1 MTFKPTSLRLKVL
14 CFLMTFG
21 IGLACVEIYQTIPS
35 QEVAEPISF
44 ESPELAHEIP
54 DWFRYNPND
63 PYAVFQAWRNLTT
76 REAIISQRDG
86 WWVLA
91 GILKD
96 EAGRPVPFTPIRSG
110 CTTPIPIRGVDNGR
124 CITDQ
129 NGYFIIY
136 GTCDLDADMGTIER
150 DDGLILRG
158 GVYFSV
164 CPGYPATNQG
174 QNFADYKKAWM
185 GTTPQLAYRLEDR
198 AFYVVTV
205 AEKIPFDEQEFAR
218 FLADSSEYDNKIR
231 ALTETHHQST
241 EVPLR
246 QRPDFSPEKLVTY
259 HFRLISPTGQPVPQ
273 AIVEGNFLNPDSP
286 PFDKKQTVMTDDEG
300 KGQFEVLVPDGYQ
313 KEIFKALSRNLTI
326 QAGKYGEGLISCQLR
341 ADRATTLKL
350 KRPAYIYGKI
360 IDHHGNPEKATVY
373 LKSAKTEF
381 EYSSGFSR
389 QDYGSLRSPSVTSKS
404 DGTFSLGPVFS
415 DKKVFAQTG
424 SYYDGYVESE
434 PFRLLPGSR
443 KEINMTIPL
452 MASVRAL
459 VVDEASRPVNPNGNA
474 SFSIEL
480 EVAPGRTKVLDLSLG
495 NGRLVWVDLVPKP
508 FRVTGDVP
516 GYEPYCSD
524 QMVLEP
530 GEVKL
535 LTIQLTRR
543 K

>member
-1 MTFKPTSLRLKVL
+1 MTFKPASMRLKLL
-14 CFLMTFG
+14 CFLMTFA

-35 QEVAEPISF
+35 HDVPGPISF

-54 DWFRYNPND
+54 DWFRYDPNN
-63 PYAVFQAWRNLTT
+63 PYAVFQAWRNLTA
-76 REAIISQRDG
+76 REAIISQRNG
-86 WWVLA
+86 WSVLA

-96 EAGRPVPFTPIRSG
+96 ETGRPLPFTPIHSG
-110 CTTPIPIRGVDNGR
+110 CITPIRGLDNGR

-136 GTCDLDADMGTIER
+136 GTCDLDVNL
-150 DDGLILRG
+150 GLIQRG
-158 GVYFSV
+158 DTLSLPSGVDFYA

-174 QNFADYKKAWM
+174 QDFADYKKAWVK
-185 GTTPQLAYRLEDR
+185 TTPKLAYRLEDR

-205 AEKIPFDEQEFAR
+205 AQNIPFDEQEFTR
-218 FLADSSEYDNKIR
+218 FLADSSEFDNKIY
-231 ALTETHHQST
+231 AVAEISNQST
-241 EVPLR
+241 QVPLR

-259 HFRLISPTGQPVPQ
+259 HFRLISPTGQSVPK
-273 AIVEGNFLNPDSP
+273 AMVEGNFLDPDSP
-286 PFDKKQTVMTDDEG
+286 HHFDKKQTVTTDDEG
-300 KGQFEVLVPDGYQ
+300 KGQFEVLIPDGYQ
-313 KEIFKALSRNLTI
+313 KEIFKAVSRNLTI
-326 QAGKYGEGLISCQLR
+326 QAGEYGEGLISCQLR

-360 IDHHGNPEKATVY
+360 IDHHGHPVKATVS
-373 LKSAKTEF
+373 LKSPKTEF

-389 QDYGSLRSPSVTSKS
+389 QDHSSLRSPSVISRS
-404 DGTFSLGPVFS
+404 DGTFTLGPVFS

-424 SYYDGYVESE
+424 SYYDGYVESD
-434 PFRLLPGSR
+434 PFRLVPGSW

-459 VVDEASRPVNPNGNA
+459 VVDEAGQPVNPDENA

-480 EVAPGRTKVLDLSLG
+480 EVTPERTKVWDLSLSG
-495 NGRLVWVDLVPKP
+495 GRLIWINLVPKP
-508 FRVTGDVP
+508 FRVTGEVP

>member
-1 MTFKPTSLRLKVL
+1 MRRPLNSLQNKLLCALVTF
-14 CFLMTFG
+14 M
-21 IGLACVEIYQTIPS
+21 IGLGCVELYRIIPS
-35 QEVAEPISF
+35 QPVPEPISF

-54 DWFRYNPND
+54 DWFRYDPND

-96 EAGRPVPFTPIRSG
+96 ETGRPLPFTPIRSG
-110 CTTPIPIRGVDNGR
+110 CTPPIRGVDNGR

-129 NGYFIIY
+129 NGCFIIY
-136 GTCDLDADMGTIER
+136 GTCDLDPDMGSIER

-158 GVYFSV
+158 GVDFSA
-164 CPGYPATNQG
+164 CPGYPATKQG

-185 GTTPQLAYRLEDR
+185 GTTPKLAYRLEDR
-198 AFYVVTV
+198 AFYVVT
-205 AEKIPFDEQEFAR
+205 AAQKIPFDEPEFAR
-218 FLADSSEYDNKIR
+218 FLADSSEFDNKIR
-231 ALTETHHQST
+231 ALAEISHQPT

-246 QRPDFSPEKLVTY
+246 QRADFSPEKLVTY

-273 AIVEGNFLNPDSP
+273 AMVEGNFLNPDSP
-286 PFDKKQTVMTDDEG
+286 HFDKKQTVMTDDEG

-313 KEIFKALSRNLTI
+313 KEIFKVLSRNLTI

-350 KRPAYIYGKI
+350 KRPAYIYGKVF
-360 IDHHGNPEKATVY
+360 DHHGNPAKATVW
-373 LKSAKTEF
+373 LQSAKTEF

-389 QDYGSLRSPSVTSKS
+389 QDYGSLRSPSVTSRS

-459 VVDEASRPVNPNGNA
+459 VVDEAGQPVTPNGNA

-480 EVAPGRTKVLDLSLG
+480 EVAPGRTKILDLFLHG
-495 NGRLVWVDLVPKP
+495 GRLTWVDLVPKP
-508 FRVTGDVP
+508 FRVRGEVP

-543 K
+543 KSK